1 MVPYNTIYNRC
12 DACKWLPL
20 KPLSTSLKARHRNSE
35 GSKQRVRLNE
45 SSEMFFVVHVSPA
58 AAPMLRWRLREA
70 HLVTQG
76 HSIDRH
82 LDAFC
87 A

>member
-1 MVPYNTIYNRC
+1 
-12 DACKWLPL
+12 
-20 KPLSTSLKARHRNSE
+20 
-35 GSKQRVRLNE
+35 VRLNE
-45 SSEMFFVVHVSPA
+45 SSEMFFVVHASHA
-58 AAPMLRWRLREA
+58 AAPMLMWCLRQV